1 MSRRKKQH
9 DQEFKQ
15 NAVKYYLE
23 HPDLTQED
31 CAKNLGIGLST
42 LSHWIKQYRETN
54 GEIPTRG
61 SGNYAS
67 DEQKE
72 IARLKRELRD
82 TQDALDV
89 LKKTIDPFTITRRI
103 SSFSI
108 KLRFQSEDILL
119 PLTDFLL

>member
-23 HPDLTQED
+23 HPDLTQEEA
-31 CAKNLGIGLST
+31 CQNLGISLSS
-42 LSHWIKQYRETN
+42 LARWLKLYRENN
-54 GEIPTRG
+54 GEISVRG

-72 IARLKRELRD
+72 IARLRRELRD

-89 LKKTIDPFTITRRI
+89 LKKAIG
-103 SSFSI
+103 
-108 KLRFQSEDILL
+108 ILGK
-119 PLTDFLL
+119 D

>member
-42 LSHWIKQYRETN
+42 LSRWIKQYRDTN
-54 GEIPTRG
+54 GEIPVRG

-89 LKKTIDPFTITRRI
+89 LKKAIG
-103 SSFSI
+103 
-108 KLRFQSEDILL
+108 ILGKN
-119 PLTDFLL
+119 